1 MILHNLLAATLRVS
15 SMQKVSTQKFCISE
29 LGAWPDESWQPVG
42 NALGPFSIAIGP
54 APLHSVYGRNLWKT
68 SMQRTELRFQHTWR
82 F

>member
-42 NALGPFSIAIGP
+42 NALGLFQSQSALRQ
-54 APLHSVYGRNLWKT
+54 LHSVYGRNLWKT